1 MARRTDDTGAA
12 ILRAASDLLA
22 AEGPGALSVRRIAA
36 AAGCSTMGLY
46 SRFGG
51 KDGVVDELF
60 AEGFEH
66 LCAAMQ
72 GLPTSASALD
82 DFRACALQYRR
93 TALDFSTHY
102 MVMFGGAV
110 PGFEP
115 SPENHLVAKESFE
128 LLVARVQRCIDDG
141 DFVGDPSRI
150 AEIVWGAMHGMVM
163 LELIGIDPRGDDPVT
178 RYEAMLDVLIAGLRP
193 GGGAPTPAPALTADG
208 TRA

>member
-72 GLPTSASALD
+72 GLPTTASSLA

-115 SPENHLVAKESFE
+115 SPDNHLVAKESFE
-128 LLVARVQRCIDDG
+128 LLVARVQRCIDAG
-141 DFVGDPSRI
+141 DFEGDPSRI

-193 GGGAPTPAPALTADG
+193 GGGAPTPAPALASEAG
-208 TRA
+208 RA